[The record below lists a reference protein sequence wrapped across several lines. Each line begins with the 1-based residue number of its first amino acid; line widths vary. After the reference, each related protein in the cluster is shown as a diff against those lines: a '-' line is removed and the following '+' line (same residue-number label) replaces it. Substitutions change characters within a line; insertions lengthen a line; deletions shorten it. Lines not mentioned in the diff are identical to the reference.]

1 MEEQHPE
8 GPESGKRARKALH
21 LIRAGS
27 SVEFWERAMPEIC
40 NQEPLNSEVL
50 CQHFQ
55 QSSYCDADGPREVCS
70 RIHGLCNHWLKP
82 ESYSKKQILDLVI
95 LEQFLTILPKEM
107 QYWVRGCGPE
117 TSSQAVAMAEGFLLS
132 QAQEKRQA
140 EQVTQHKKKEMEEQG
155 PEGQGPGKRAM
166 KGLHPIQAASGLW
179 DRAVPEIWDQELV
192 KTEGLWQCFRQ
203 FCYHNADG
211 PREVCSQLHGLC
223 NHWLKP
229 GRHSKKQILD
239 LVILEHFLPLLPQ
252 EMQCWVRGC
261 SPETSSQAVALA
273 EGFLL
278 SQAEENR
285 QAEQMWDPTVKTVAK
300 LPVTEGCLLEE
311 DQWAQVQ
318 EYAQDAPSHGS
329 EETVLIHSLHGVVET
344 AVAPLVQSPVSFEDV
359 AVCFTEA
366 EWALLDPDQRALYM
380 EVILENYR
388 SLAFLAGN
396 AERFQEFSVRK
407 AKGED
412 SKETPVQEE
421 SSRTKKNEDLHANQ
435 TICSRKKRNGSVAF
449 RKMFHKNESVIPKRQ
464 ISSEEKL
471 GDGMEYGKTYINKS
485 ALTSHQRIHS
495 AGDEQGNKDDEEMY
509 QLLPEKVKKEDLKVN
524 IRNQDGPERHMV
536 KKREKCIPGQQWDFC
551 EVIHM
556 VDYAFKCLECGM
568 NISDQTQYE
577 IHLQM
582 HSGKKT
588 SQFLESGK
596 KFLCRAVLLR
606 HQKMHTEEKPYSCSD
621 CGKSLSQKSD
631 LVQQQMIHAG
641 EKPLIC
647 YESGTTSDGKKGN
660 VHIIKHNEFKE
671 HTCFLCGK
679 YFKYRSELLVH
690 QRIHTGEKPF
700 QCSEC
705 GKRFSQSG
713 HLQEHQRTHTGE
725 KPFQCSVCGKRF
737 SQSSNLQQHQRTHTK
752 EKPFECSECGK
763 RFSFNSNLQ
772 RHQRNHTGEKP
783 FECSECGKR
792 FSQGSALQQHLRI
805 HTNEQL
811 FECSRCGKEFSCIG
825 QLQRHERIHT
835 GEKPFECLECGKKF
849 NQSGH
854 LQVHQRTHTGE
865 KPFECSECG
874 KRFRHTGNLHTHKRI
889 HTGEKPFECS
899 ECGKRFSDS
908 SHFQTHQRIHTG
920 EKPFECSVCEKR
932 FSDSSH
938 LQTHQRTH
946 TGEKPFACS
955 ECGKRFS
962 RSDSLQHHQRTHTG
976 EKPFACPECGKRFSW
991 RDKLQQHL
999 RTHTGE
1005 KPFECSVCRKRFS
1018 DGSSLQKHQR
1028 THTGEKP
1035 FECSE
1040 CGKRFSHNRSLETH
1054 KRIHT
1059 GEKPFE
1065 CSECGKIFRHSSNLY
1080 THKRTHM
1087 GEKPFQCSVEGDS
1100 VGVAIFKNVKEAT
1113 QVGNLSNVQSV
1124 KTDKVEV
1131 LHSFSEH
1138 RINLWNGY
1146 TVDESSVTEMQM

>member
-1 MEEQHPE
+1 MMEEQDPG
-8 GPESGKRARKALH
+8 GPGLGKRARKDPH
-21 LIRAGS
+21 PIQAGRG
-27 SVEFWERAMPEIC
+27 VEFWERAVPESWD
-40 NQEPLNSEVL
+40 QELLNSEVL
-50 CQHFQ
+50 CRRFRQFCYH
-55 QSSYCDADGPREVCS
+55 DADGPREVFS
-70 RIHGLCNHWLKP
+70 QLHGLCNRWLKP
-82 ESYSKKQILDLVI
+82 ERHSKKQILDLVI
-95 LEQFLTILPKEM
+95 LEQFLTILPQEM
-107 QYWVRGCGPE
+107 QRWVRGCGPE
-117 TSSQAVAMAEGFLLS
+117 T
-132 QAQEKRQA
+132 
-140 EQVTQHKKKEMEEQG
+140 
-155 PEGQGPGKRAM
+155 
-166 KGLHPIQAASGLW
+166 
-179 DRAVPEIWDQELV
+179 
-192 KTEGLWQCFRQ
+192 
-203 FCYHNADG
+203 N
-211 PREVCSQLHGLC
+211 
-223 NHWLKP
+223 
-229 GRHSKKQILD
+229 
-239 LVILEHFLPLLPQ
+239 
-252 EMQCWVRGC
+252 
-261 SPETSSQAVALA
+261 SQAVALA

-278 SQAEENR
+278 SQAEEKR
-285 QAEQMWDPTVKTVAK
+285 QAEQRWV
-300 LPVTEGCLLEE
+300 LPVKMETKCCQIEGSPLEE
-311 DQWAQVQ
+311 GQLAQAQ
-318 EYAQDAPSHGS
+318 ECTQDAPLCGCEEALLTGS
-329 EETVLIHSLHGVVET
+329 LCGGVET
-344 AVAPLVQSPVSFEDV
+344 IAAAPDESLISFEEM
-359 AVCFTEA
+359 AVYFTEA
-366 EWALLDPDQRALYM
+366 EWALLDPDQRALYEDVM
-380 EVILENYR
+380 LENYR
-388 SLAFLAGN
+388 SMASLAADIEETVGG
-396 AERFQEFSVRK
+396 FQQFSFEK
-407 AKGED
+407 TKDED
-412 SKETPVQEE
+412 SKRDSTGDGDGPQRQEGSHADNRKDKPVLSHVEGFCEISVEE
-421 SSRTKKNEDLHANQ
+421 EISSNTRRNEDLHTNQ
-435 TICSRKKRNGSVAF
+435 RIHSRE
-449 RKMFHKNESVIPKRQ
+449 NES
-464 ISSEEKL
+464 L
-471 GDGMEYGKTYINKS
+471 AFGKTFSENISLISKEQIPSGEEPYDCMKGERTFSRES
-485 ALTSHQRIHS
+485 ALASHQRIPS
-495 AGDEQGNKDDEEMY
+495 GDEQGNKDDEEMY